1 MIGKLIDMQTVAA
14 DRYGFAYG
22 VLAGDDGKFYTC
34 DNGHFFRNGS
44 YAIIGHRYNFDVA
57 DYSYATNI
65 DLIDKE
71 AGRKEIQRQHAEQQ
85 SQSHSV
91 KVESA

>member
-1 MIGKLIDMQTVAA
+1 MTGKLIDMRTEPS
-14 DRYGFAYG
+14 DKYGFAYG

-44 YAIIGHRYNFDVA
+44 FAIVGHRYSFDVV

-65 DLIDKE
+65 DLLDKA
-71 AGRKEIQRQHAEQQ
+71 AGRAEIQRQYQAKQTG
-85 SQSHSV
+85 
-91 KVESA
+91 